1 MSTPIYLG
9 IDLGGTKTA
18 VCLGD
23 ESGKIVRAER
33 MATGADEDPRRWMDR
48 LSNVV
53 ERIMKEENLSFA
65 DIPAIGLA
73 VPGPMSVKRGLVVE
87 PPNMP
92 AWRDVPVRAWV
103 EEMTGRPVHI
113 NNDANAAGLAE
124 YRFGEFRGV
133 PDLVYLTMSTGL
145 GAGVISGGH
154 IVQGADDLGGEVG
167 HIVLDPD
174 GPPCPCGRRGCLEL
188 YCGGRNVVN
197 RVRARLAD
205 ATPGVVHE
213 EAGGSLA
220 DLTFSAIARAA
231 LRGDSVASEE
241 WEQYLERLAHGVGTI
256 AMCFNPSA
264 IVMGTIA
271 VHLGDILLKPLWRR
285 LPKYAWRY
293 QLQYLTI
300 RPSALGAQIGELGA
314 LALALE
320 PPPPSHL
327 PDPSKFRV

>member
-1 MSTPIYLG
+1 MSKSVYLG

-23 ESGKIVRAER
+23 ESGRIHRAER
-33 MATGADEDPRRWMDR
+33 MITGADEDPCRWLDR
-48 LSNVV
+48 LSSLLNRVLS
-53 ERIMKEENLSFA
+53 ESALSFA
-65 DIPAIGLA
+65 DIPAVGLA
-73 VPGPMSVKRGLVVE
+73 APGPMSATQGVVIE

-92 AWRDVPVRAWV
+92 AWRDVPVRAWI

-145 GAGVISGGH
+145 GAGVISGGR

-167 HIVLDPD
+167 HIVLDPE

-197 RVRARLAD
+197 RVRDRLAG
-205 ATPGVVHE
+205 APPGIIHE
-213 EAGGSLA
+213 EAGGELA
-220 DLTFSAIARAA
+220 QLTFSAIARAA
-231 LRGDSVASEE
+231 LRGDPVAREE

-256 AMCFNPSA
+256 AMCFNPSV

-271 VHLGDILLKPLWRR
+271 IHLGETLLKPLWER
-285 LPKYAWRY
+285 LPKYAWNY
-293 QLQYLTI
+293 QLRNLKI

-320 PPPPSHL
+320 PAPY
-327 PDPSKFRV
+327 